1 MNAVNPKSQ
10 IRDYLERVT
19 RHPDLRDDQNIFEGG
34 IVNSIFAVEL
44 VVFIEK
50 QFNITVENED
60 LELANFASIDAIA
73 TFVARKTGA
82 A

>member
-1 MNAVNPKSQ
+1 MNAVDLKSQ

-19 RHPDLRDDQNIFEGG
+19 RHPDLRDDQNIFEDG

-44 VVFIEK
+44 VVFIEDR
-50 QFNITVENED
+50 FNITIENDD
-60 LELANFASIDAIA
+60 LDFANFASIDAIA

>member
-1 MNAVNPKSQ
+1 MSTVDPKSQ

-19 RHPDLRDDQNIFEGG
+19 RHPDLRDDQDIFEGG
-34 IVNSIFAVEL
+34 IANSIFGVEL

-50 QFNITVENED
+50 QFNITVENDD
-60 LELANFASIDAIA
+60 LDLANFASIDAIA